1 MNNTSVWHNRDFRW
15 LWLGTMFIRLGSQVA
30 VIAVTWLV
38 LKTTGSGAKL
48 GLVLA
53 LYAAGDMGA
62 SPFIGIMLDRLPRKV
77 LLQADNLCL
86 GTIWVLLALLS
97 RWHMLSLPLLILLVT
112 VSGALTPIA
121 YLGRMMVLPNI
132 VSGDLWES
140 ANTWMQLNMNLVIL
154 LGPALGGVLT
164 GLLGSVATL
173 GLAAVAYGVYFLCL
187 ALIPRQRFYG
197 HPGTTPKSSWLRDLS
212 SGWRFLGQTPLLL
225 MLVVMTML
233 FSLTYGPLEPALPV
247 LVRTVFHAGPRVLGE
262 LWSSFAVGTVAGTVL
277 GGRIRPEWPLR
288 RVISAIIILWGVFS
302 GLLGV
307 VHTPM
312 MAAVVL
318 ALGGFSYAPYN
329 ILYAVWRQRLVPDGL
344 RGRVFGTINGLT
356 GARLPLGQA
365 LGGFLIAAI
374 GAEFTVVVGGALCVV
389 LGVAAY
395 LRPVWWSEQPPG
407 SYGARRPLYE
417 G

>member
-62 SPFIGIMLDRLPRKV
+62 SPFIGILLDRLPRKV
-77 LLQADNLCL
+77 LLQADNLFL
-86 GTIWVLLALLS
+86 GAIWALLALLS
-97 RWHMLSLPLLILLVT
+97 RLHVLSLPLLIILVT
-112 VSGALTPIA
+112 LSGALTPIA

-132 VSGDLWES
+132 VSGDLWEP

-173 GLAAVAYGVYFLCL
+173 GLAALGYGIYFLCL
-187 ALIPRQRFYG
+187 ALIPRQRFFG
-197 HPGTTPKSSWLRDLS
+197 HQSTGHSSSWWRDLS
-212 SGWRFLGQTPLLL
+212 SGWRFLSQTPLLL

-247 LVRTVFHAGPRVLGE
+247 LVRTIFHAGPRVLGE
-262 LWSSFAVGTVAGTVL
+262 LWSSFAVGTIAGTIL
-277 GGRIRPEWPLR
+277 WGRVRPGWSLR
-288 RVISAIIILWGVFS
+288 RVIPAIIILWGVFS

-307 VHTPM
+307 VHTPL
-312 MAAVVL
+312 MAAAVL

-329 ILYAVWRQRLVPDGL
+329 ILYAVWRQRLVPDTL
-344 RGRVFGTINGLT
+344 RGRVFGAINGLT
-356 GARLPLGQA
+356 GAGLPLGQA

-374 GAEFTVVVGGALCVV
+374 GAQVTVVVGGALCVV
-389 LGVAAY
+389 LGAAAY

-407 SYGARRPLYE
+407 SYDAPRPPIK

>member
-1 MNNTSVWHNRDFRW
+1 MISLVREDAKGFATEIRCIPIQHKRFAAHSPIFSKTIGVWPKVVHTGDNGCMGKTMNNTSVWHNRDFRW

-154 LGPALGGVLT
+154 LGPALGGVYWDP
-164 GLLGSVATL
+164 S
-173 GLAAVAYGVYFLCL
+173 
-187 ALIPRQRFYG
+187 P
-197 HPGTTPKSSWLRDLS
+197 PW
-212 SGWRFLGQTPLLL
+212 GWQLWPTESIFF
-225 MLVVMTML
+225 V
-233 FSLTYGPLEPALPV
+233 LP
-247 LVRTVFHAGPRVLGE
+247 
-262 LWSSFAVGTVAGTVL
+262 
-277 GGRIRPEWPLR
+277 
-288 RVISAIIILWGVFS
+288 
-302 GLLGV
+302 
-307 VHTPM
+307 
-312 MAAVVL
+312 
-318 ALGGFSYAPYN
+318 
-329 ILYAVWRQRLVPDGL
+329 
-344 RGRVFGTINGLT
+344 
-356 GARLPLGQA
+356 
-365 LGGFLIAAI
+365 
-374 GAEFTVVVGGALCVV
+374 
-389 LGVAAY
+389 
-395 LRPVWWSEQPPG
+395 
-407 SYGARRPLYE
+407 
-417 G
+417 